1 MDPTDSRGDNFLD
14 FYTKGEIFELLYVSG
29 HPD

>member
-14 FYTKGEIFELLYVSG
+14 LYIKGKAFELQYESG
-29 HPD
+29 RPE